1 MQLPPKKRTL
11 NPTYWPHGLL
21 RRWHGNRLSAA
32 TFAIVTLFALTLPRP
47 AVAATSI
54 ALTAG
59 ETEAQGTT
67 GGSFS
72 FLQLAAR
79 DRHRKLCLGYGTS
92 DPDYVLELTEA
103 YPHLRIAVDSNGGDT
118 TLLIQGPRGIDCN
131 DNYRRDH
138 RDAAVTDENWPT
150 GTYRI
155 WVGAFNQGEQLDY
168 RLRVFDPESLR
179 DRP

>member
-1 MQLPPKKRTL
+1 MRTQPEKSPLKRPC
-11 NPTYWPHGLL
+11 PTHWPLSQWSGDT
-21 RRWHGNRLSAA
+21 LSAA
-32 TFAIVTLFALTLPRP
+32 AIAVVTLLALTLPRP
-47 AVAATSI
+47 VLAGTPLT
-54 ALTAG
+54 LTAG
-59 ETEAQGTT
+59 ETEARGTT

-79 DRHRKLCLGYGTS
+79 DRHRKLCLGYGSS
-92 DPDYVLELTEA
+92 DPDYVLELTAA

-131 DNYRRDH
+131 DNYRREH
-138 RDAAVTDENWPT
+138 RDAAVTDEDWPA

-155 WVGAFNQGEQLDY
+155 WVGAFNEGEQLDY
-168 RLRVFDPESLR
+168 VLRVFDPESLR